1 MSFSFGFTNDD
12 FSDDELDSSA
22 NVAAAS
28 VPVSTVVPNPL
39 DQILVSSENEPKI
52 HFLEQLLSTL
62 TNVRLTFDNYTTAGG
77 NMVYRRELFDIKHQV
92 MMEENDH
99 SKINQILVGD
109 EGGNSTD
116 LQKNVYEGGFK
127 SWECSYDCI
136 DHLQDLIKA
145 NKLNF
150 SGFLDLGCG
159 TSLPTC
165 YLIMNLITKQWQ
177 PSTSSKSFLL
187 SDFNYE
193 VLRLVTLP
201 NLIINWASTIDPE
214 KLYQL
219 SNIEGQPLQ
228 NDELLLTPLLLES
241 FLDSMKAVNISLTFI
256 SGSWGRTF
264 SELIKPYS
272 VDYIISSETIYSVET
287 LPVVAETVLDVVR
300 SGEATALIAAKNIYF
315 GVGGSVI
322 EFINYVNQQIKIRQL
337 KVTVAR
343 NEIKDSQLKRSLISI
358 ESTQ

>member
-12 FSDDELDSSA
+12 FSDDELDNGGNIPDNSA
-22 NVAAAS
+22 
-28 VPVSTVVPNPL
+28 PVEYVVVNPL
-39 DQILVSSENEPKI
+39 DQILVSAEHAPKVHSLQEI
-52 HFLEQLLSTL
+52 LLTL

-77 NMVYRRELFDIKHQV
+77 NLVYRRELFDIKHQV
-92 MMEENDH
+92 MMEEQDT
-99 SKINQILVGD
+99 SQINQILVGD

-136 DHLQDLIKA
+136 DHLQELLTN
-145 NKLNF
+145 NKINCSSL
-150 SGFLDLGCG
+150 LDLGCG

-165 YLIMNLITKQWQ
+165 YLLTSLITKKWQ
-177 PSTSSKSFLL
+177 PASKSQTFVL

-201 NLIINWASTIDPE
+201 NLIINWASTLDPE

-228 NDELLLTPLLLES
+228 NDELLLTPLLLET
-241 FLDSMKAVNISLTFI
+241 FVDSLHSANISITFI
-256 SGSWGRTF
+256 SGSWGRSFAET
-264 SELIKPYS
+264 IKQFN

-287 LPVVAETVLDVVR
+287 LPVVAETVLDVLLNGKGT
-300 SGEATALIAAKNIYF
+300 SLIAAKNIYF

-322 EFINYVNQQIKIRQL
+322 EFVNYIKQQIKIRQL
-337 KVTVAR
+337 KVQVTR

-358 ESTQ
+358 ESS